1 MSAETTSNSTAAPS
15 TVKSKAKSL
24 VSSPARIAIL
34 VAVLLFILSIV
45 EKVTGST
52 DISSPGT
59 SSATLRFAI
68 PLLMAGLG
76 GLWAERAGVINIGL
90 EGMMIV
96 GTWTGAW
103 FGFKHGPLIGL
114 LAAAFFGLL
123 SGLFHAILTVKI
135 GIDQAVSGLAINLI
149 AAGGARYLS
158 GIFFPSVG
166 GDRTVSPP
174 VDSFP
179 TFTVPGIS
187 PLLQSIDEK
196 NIFYISN
203 VAGILNGF
211 TKEISL
217 VTVSFLLFVP
227 ITSWILWRS
236 KFGLRMRFS
245 GENPMAAESLGIN
258 VYFIR
263 YVAISISGMLASLG
277 GAYLAL
283 IASSVYREGQTAGRG
298 FIGLATVIFGNWKP
312 GGVFAGS
319 MLFGF
324 TDALRVRQN
333 ESVMSLIIVGG
344 IVAALLALY
353 FVLSKKW
360 KPALYSSIVAV
371 FALWINKT
379 VDVIPQEFV
388 TVFPNFATLI
398 VLTFLAQRLTPPA
411 AAGMPYRR
419 GSE

>member
-1 MSAETTSNSTAAPS
+1 MTTKTPEKKSSK
-15 TVKSKAKSL
+15 VKKFFT
-24 VSSPARIAIL
+24 SPARITLAIAGLFLIISL
-34 VAVLLFILSIV
+34 VELI
-45 EKVTGST
+45 TGAT
-52 DISSPGT
+52 DITSPGT
-59 SSATLRFAI
+59 SGATLRFAI

-96 GTWTGAW
+96 GTWTAAW
-103 FGFKHGPLIGL
+103 FGYLHGPLVGF
-114 LAAAFFGLL
+114 AAAAIFGLA
-123 SGLFHAILTVKI
+123 SGFFHAILTVKI

-158 GIFFPSVG
+158 GIFFPPVG

-179 TFTVPGIS
+179 TFTIPIIA
-187 PLLQSIDEK
+187 PLLEKIDAQ
-196 NIFYISN
+196 NIFFISN
-203 VAGILNGF
+203 LAGVLHGF
-211 TKEISL
+211 TKDLSL
-217 VTVSFLLFVP
+217 VTVALLLLVP
-227 ITSWILWRS
+227 LSSWILWRS

-258 VYFIR
+258 VYRIR
-263 YVAISISGMLASLG
+263 YIAISISGMMASLG

-283 IASSVYREGQTAGRG
+283 VASSVYREGQTAGRG

-319 MLFGF
+319 ILFGF
-324 TDALRVRQN
+324 TDALRVRQS
-333 ESVMSLIIVGG
+333 ESVMSLLMVAG
-344 IVAALLALY
+344 IVAAILGIYYSIARRWKFAAISVVIAL
-353 FVLSKKW
+353 FG
-360 KPALYSSIVAV
+360 
-371 FALWINKT
+371 LWVNQR
-379 VDVIPQEFV
+379 VDTIPQEFV
-388 TVFPNFATLI
+388 TAFPYFATLL

-411 AAGMPYRR
+411 MAGMPYRR

>member
-1 MSAETTSNSTAAPS
+1 MATESKVHVKKIGKA
-15 TVKSKAKSL
+15 TVLFK
-24 VSSPARIAIL
+24 SPARIT
-34 VAVLLFILSIV
+34 LLIAGIFFILALV
-45 EKVTGST
+45 ENLTGAT
-52 DISSPGT
+52 DITSPGT
-59 SSATLRFAI
+59 SGATLRFAI

-96 GTWTGAW
+96 GTWTAAW
-103 FGFKHGPLIGL
+103 FGYLHGPLVGFV
-114 LAAAFFGLL
+114 AAAIFGLA
-123 SGLFHAILTVKI
+123 SGFFHAILTVKI

-158 GIFFPSVG
+158 GVFFPPVG

-179 TFTVPGIS
+179 TFTIPVIAPI
-187 PLLQSIDEK
+187 LESIDAQ
-196 NIFYISN
+196 NIFFISN
-203 VAGILNGF
+203 LAGILHGL
-211 TKEISL
+211 TKEVSL
-217 VTVSFLLFVP
+217 VTIALLLLVP
-227 ITSWILWRS
+227 LTSWILWRS

-258 VYFIR
+258 VYRIR
-263 YVAISISGMLASLG
+263 YIAVSVSGMLASLG

-283 IASSVYREGQTAGRG
+283 VASSVYREGQTAGRG

-319 MLFGF
+319 ILFGF
-324 TDALRVRQN
+324 TDALRVRQS
-333 ESVMSLIIVGG
+333 ESVMSLILVAG
-344 IVAALLALY
+344 IVALALSIFYSINRRWKPGLISGSLALLA
-353 FVLSKKW
+353 W
-360 KPALYSSIVAV
+360 
-371 FALWINKT
+371 WIHQR

-411 AAGMPYRR
+411 MAGMPYRR

>member
-1 MSAETTSNSTAAPS
+1 MATDTKKEIKAPS
-15 TVKSKAKSL
+15 KVKSLFK
-24 VSSPARIAIL
+24 SPARITLMIAGL
-34 VAVLLFILSIV
+34 FFILALV
-45 EKVTGST
+45 ESLTGAT

-59 SSATLRFAI
+59 SGATLRFAI

-96 GTWTGAW
+96 GTWTAAW
-103 FGFKHGPLIGL
+103 FGYLHGPLMGFV
-114 LAAAFFGLL
+114 AAAIFGLA
-123 SGLFHAILTVKI
+123 SGFFHAILTVKI

-158 GIFFPSVG
+158 GVFFPPVG

-179 TFTVPGIS
+179 TFTIPVIAPI
-187 PLLQSIDEK
+187 LESIDAQ
-196 NIFYISN
+196 NIFFISN
-203 VAGILNGF
+203 LAGILHGL
-211 TKEISL
+211 TKDVSL
-217 VTVSFLLFVP
+217 VTIALLLLVP
-227 ITSWILWRS
+227 LTSWILWRS

-258 VYFIR
+258 VYRIR
-263 YVAISISGMLASLG
+263 YIAISVSGMLASLG

-283 IASSVYREGQTAGRG
+283 VASSVYREGQTAGRG

-319 MLFGF
+319 ILFGF
-324 TDALRVRQN
+324 TDALRVRQS
-333 ESVMSLIIVGG
+333 ESVMSLIMVAG
-344 IVAALLALY
+344 IVALVLSIFYSINRRWKPGLISGSLAL
-353 FVLSKKW
+353 
-360 KPALYSSIVAV
+360 VAW
-371 FALWINKT
+371 WIHQR

-411 AAGMPYRR
+411 MAGMPYRR

>member
-1 MSAETTSNSTAAPS
+1 MATDTKKEIKAPS
-15 TVKSKAKSL
+15 KVKSLFK
-24 VSSPARIAIL
+24 SPARITL
-34 VAVLLFILSIV
+34 MVAGLFFILALV
-45 EKVTGST
+45 ENLTGAT

-59 SSATLRFAI
+59 SGATLRFAI

-96 GTWTGAW
+96 GTWTAAW
-103 FGFKHGPLIGL
+103 FGYLHGPLMGFV
-114 LAAAFFGLL
+114 AAAIFGLA
-123 SGLFHAILTVKI
+123 SGFFHAILTVKI

-158 GIFFPSVG
+158 GVFFPPVG

-179 TFTVPGIS
+179 TFTIPVIAPI
-187 PLLQSIDEK
+187 LEKIDAQ
-196 NIFYISN
+196 NIFFISN
-203 VAGILNGF
+203 LAGILHGL
-211 TKEISL
+211 TKDVSL
-217 VTVSFLLFVP
+217 VTIALLLLVP
-227 ITSWILWRS
+227 LTSWILWRS

-258 VYFIR
+258 VYRIR
-263 YVAISISGMLASLG
+263 YIAISVSGMLASLG

-283 IASSVYREGQTAGRG
+283 VASSVYREGQTAGRG

-319 MLFGF
+319 ILFGF
-324 TDALRVRQN
+324 TDALRVRQS
-333 ESVMSLIIVGG
+333 ESVMSLIMVAG
-344 IVAALLALY
+344 IVALILSIFYSINRRWKPGLISGSLAL
-353 FVLSKKW
+353 
-360 KPALYSSIVAV
+360 VAW
-371 FALWINKT
+371 WIHQR

-411 AAGMPYRR
+411 MAGMPYRR

>member
-1 MSAETTSNSTAAPS
+1 MATDIKKEVKAPS
-15 TVKSKAKSL
+15 KVKSLFK
-24 VSSPARIAIL
+24 SPARITLMIAGL
-34 VAVLLFILSIV
+34 FFILALV
-45 EKVTGST
+45 ESLTGAT

-59 SSATLRFAI
+59 SGATLRFAI

-96 GTWTGAW
+96 GTWTAAW
-103 FGFKHGPLIGL
+103 FGYLHGPLMGFV
-114 LAAAFFGLL
+114 AAAIFGLA
-123 SGLFHAILTVKI
+123 SGFFHAILTVKI

-158 GIFFPSVG
+158 GVFVPPVG

-179 TFTVPGIS
+179 TFTIPVIAPI
-187 PLLQSIDEK
+187 LESIDAQ
-196 NIFYISN
+196 NIFFISN
-203 VAGILNGF
+203 LAGILHGL
-211 TKEISL
+211 TKDVSL
-217 VTVSFLLFVP
+217 VTIALLLLVP
-227 ITSWILWRS
+227 LTSWILWRS

-258 VYFIR
+258 VYRIR
-263 YVAISISGMLASLG
+263 YIAISVSGMLASLG

-283 IASSVYREGQTAGRG
+283 VASSVYREGQTAGRG

-319 MLFGF
+319 ILFGF
-324 TDALRVRQN
+324 TDALRVRQS
-333 ESVMSLIIVGG
+333 ESVMSLIMVAG
-344 IVAALLALY
+344 IVALVLSIFYSINRRWKPGLISGSLAL
-353 FVLSKKW
+353 
-360 KPALYSSIVAV
+360 VAW
-371 FALWINKT
+371 WIHQR

-411 AAGMPYRR
+411 MAGMPYRR

>member
-1 MSAETTSNSTAAPS
+1 MATESKVH
-15 TVKSKAKSL
+15 VKSIGKAKIL
-24 VSSPARIAIL
+24 FKSPARIT
-34 VAVLLFILSIV
+34 LLIAGVFFILALV
-45 EKVTGST
+45 ESLTGAT

-59 SSATLRFAI
+59 SGATLRFAI

-96 GTWTGAW
+96 GTWTAAW
-103 FGFKHGPLIGL
+103 FGYLHGPLMGFV
-114 LAAAFFGLL
+114 AAAIFGLA
-123 SGLFHAILTVKI
+123 SGFFHAILTVKI

-158 GIFFPSVG
+158 GVFFPPVG

-179 TFTVPGIS
+179 TFTIPVIAPI
-187 PLLQSIDEK
+187 LESIDAQ
-196 NIFYISN
+196 NIFFISN
-203 VAGILNGF
+203 LAGILHGL
-211 TKEISL
+211 TKDVSL
-217 VTVSFLLFVP
+217 VTIALLLLVP
-227 ITSWILWRS
+227 LTSWILWRS

-258 VYFIR
+258 VYHIR
-263 YVAISISGMLASLG
+263 YIAVSVSGMLASLG

-283 IASSVYREGQTAGRG
+283 VASSVYREGQTAGRG

-312 GGVFAGS
+312 SGVFAGS
-319 MLFGF
+319 ILFGF
-324 TDALRVRQN
+324 TDALRVRQS
-333 ESVMSLIIVGG
+333 ESVMSLIMVAG
-344 IVAALLALY
+344 IVALVLSIFYSINRRWKPGLISGSLAL
-353 FVLSKKW
+353 
-360 KPALYSSIVAV
+360 VAW
-371 FALWINKT
+371 WIHQR

-411 AAGMPYRR
+411 MAGMPYRR

>member
-1 MSAETTSNSTAAPS
+1 MATDTKKVIKAPS
-15 TVKSKAKSL
+15 KVKSLFK
-24 VSSPARIAIL
+24 SPARITLMIAGL
-34 VAVLLFILSIV
+34 FFILALV
-45 EKVTGST
+45 ESLTGAT

-59 SSATLRFAI
+59 SGATLRFAI

-96 GTWTGAW
+96 GTWTAAW
-103 FGFKHGPLIGL
+103 FGYLHGPLMGFV
-114 LAAAFFGLL
+114 AAAIFGLA
-123 SGLFHAILTVKI
+123 SGFFHAILTVKI

-158 GIFFPSVG
+158 GVFFPPVG

-179 TFTVPGIS
+179 TFTIPVIAPI
-187 PLLQSIDEK
+187 LEKIDAQD
-196 NIFYISN
+196 IFFISN
-203 VAGILNGF
+203 LAGILHGL
-211 TKEISL
+211 TKDVSL
-217 VTVSFLLFVP
+217 VTFALLLLVP
-227 ITSWILWRS
+227 LTSWILWRS

-258 VYFIR
+258 VYRIR
-263 YVAISISGMLASLG
+263 YIAISVSGMLASLG

-283 IASSVYREGQTAGRG
+283 VASSVYREGQTAGRG

-319 MLFGF
+319 ILFGF
-324 TDALRVRQN
+324 TDALRVRQS
-333 ESVMSLIIVGG
+333 ESVMSLIMVAG
-344 IVAALLALY
+344 IVALVLSIFYSINRRWKPGLISGSLAL
-353 FVLSKKW
+353 
-360 KPALYSSIVAV
+360 VAW
-371 FALWINKT
+371 WIHQR

-411 AAGMPYRR
+411 MAGMPYRR

>member
-1 MSAETTSNSTAAPS
+1 MATDTKKEIKAPS
-15 TVKSKAKSL
+15 KVKSLFK
-24 VSSPARIAIL
+24 SPARITL
-34 VAVLLFILSIV
+34 MVAGLFFILALV
-45 EKVTGST
+45 ENLTGAT
-52 DISSPGT
+52 DITSPGT
-59 SSATLRFAI
+59 SGATLRFAI

-96 GTWTGAW
+96 GTWTAAW
-103 FGFKHGPLIGL
+103 FGYLHGPLMGFV
-114 LAAAFFGLL
+114 AAAIFGLA
-123 SGLFHAILTVKI
+123 SGFFHAILTVKI

-158 GIFFPSVG
+158 GVFFPPVG

-179 TFTVPGIS
+179 TFTIPVIAPI
-187 PLLQSIDEK
+187 LEKIDAQ
-196 NIFYISN
+196 NIFFISN
-203 VAGILNGF
+203 LAGILHGL
-211 TKEISL
+211 TKDVSL
-217 VTVSFLLFVP
+217 VTIALLLLVP
-227 ITSWILWRS
+227 LTSWILWRS

-258 VYFIR
+258 VYRIR
-263 YVAISISGMLASLG
+263 YIAISISGMLASLG

-283 IASSVYREGQTAGRG
+283 VASSVYREGQTAGRG

-319 MLFGF
+319 ILFGF
-324 TDALRVRQN
+324 TDALRVRQS
-333 ESVMSLIIVGG
+333 ESVMSLIMVAG
-344 IVAALLALY
+344 IVALVLSIFYSINRRWKPGLISGSLAL
-353 FVLSKKW
+353 
-360 KPALYSSIVAV
+360 VAW
-371 FALWINKT
+371 WIHQR

-411 AAGMPYRR
+411 MAGMPYRR

>member
-1 MSAETTSNSTAAPS
+1 MSKKVESLESPS
-15 TVKSKAKSL
+15 KVKKFFK
-24 VSSPARIAIL
+24 SPARITL
-34 VAVLLFILSIV
+34 VIATVFFVIALVESITGAV
-45 EKVTGST
+45 

-59 SSATLRFAI
+59 SGATLRFAI

-96 GTWTGAW
+96 GTWTAAW
-103 FGFKHGPLIGL
+103 FGYLHGPYVGL
-114 LAAAFFGLL
+114 LAAAVFGLL

-149 AAGGARYLS
+149 AAGAARYLS
-158 GIFFPSVG
+158 GIFFPPVG

-174 VDSFP
+174 VESLP
-179 TFTVPGIS
+179 TFTIPMIA
-187 PLLQSIDEK
+187 PFFKSIDEK
-196 NIFYISN
+196 EIFLISN
-203 VAGILNGF
+203 
-211 TKEISL
+211 ISGL
-217 VTVSFLLFVP
+217 IYGVTTELSVVTVGLLLLLP
-227 ITSWILWRS
+227 LTSWVLWRS

-258 VYFIR
+258 VYRTR
-263 YVAISISGMLASLG
+263 YIAISISGMFASLG

-283 IASSVYREGQTAGRG
+283 VASSVYREGQTAGRG
-298 FIGLATVIFGNWKP
+298 FIGLATVIFGNWRP
-312 GGVFAGS
+312 SGVFAGS
-319 MLFGF
+319 ILFGF

-333 ESVMSLIIVGG
+333 ESVMAI
-344 IVAALLALY
+344 LLAAAMIAGLLSLY
-353 FVLSKKW
+353 YALSRRW
-360 KPALYSSIVAV
+360 KPMAISGVIALAIFWLNREVE
-371 FALWINKT
+371 T
-379 VDVIPQEFV
+379 IPQEFV

-411 AAGMPYRR
+411 MAGMPYRR

>member
-1 MSAETTSNSTAAPS
+1 MATESKVH
-15 TVKSKAKSL
+15 VKSIGKAKIL
-24 VSSPARIAIL
+24 FKSPARIT
-34 VAVLLFILSIV
+34 LLIAGVFFILALV
-45 EKVTGST
+45 ESLTGAT

-59 SSATLRFAI
+59 SGATLRFAI

-96 GTWTGAW
+96 GTWTAAW
-103 FGFKHGPLIGL
+103 FGYLHGPLVGFV
-114 LAAAFFGLL
+114 AAAIFGLA
-123 SGLFHAILTVKI
+123 SGFFHAILTVKI

-158 GIFFPSVG
+158 GVFFPPVG

-179 TFTVPGIS
+179 TFTIPVIAPI
-187 PLLQSIDEK
+187 LESIDAQD
-196 NIFYISN
+196 IFFISN
-203 VAGILNGF
+203 LAGILHGL
-211 TKEISL
+211 TKDVSL
-217 VTVSFLLFVP
+217 VTIALLLLVP
-227 ITSWILWRS
+227 LTSWILWRS

-258 VYFIR
+258 VYRIR
-263 YVAISISGMLASLG
+263 YIAVSVSGMLASLG

-283 IASSVYREGQTAGRG
+283 VASSVYREGQTAGRG

-312 GGVFAGS
+312 SGVFAGS
-319 MLFGF
+319 ILFGF
-324 TDALRVRQN
+324 TDALRVRQS
-333 ESVMSLIIVGG
+333 ESVMSLIMVAG
-344 IVAALLALY
+344 IVALVLSIFYSINRRWKPGLISGSLAL
-353 FVLSKKW
+353 
-360 KPALYSSIVAV
+360 VAW
-371 FALWINKT
+371 WIHQR

-411 AAGMPYRR
+411 MAGMPYRR

>member
-1 MSAETTSNSTAAPS
+1 MATDTKKVIKAPS
-15 TVKSKAKSL
+15 KVKSLFK
-24 VSSPARIAIL
+24 SPARITLMIAGL
-34 VAVLLFILSIV
+34 FFILALV
-45 EKVTGST
+45 ESLTGAT

-59 SSATLRFAI
+59 SGATLRFAI

-96 GTWTGAW
+96 GTWTAAW
-103 FGFKHGPLIGL
+103 FGYLHGPLMGFV
-114 LAAAFFGLL
+114 AAAIFGLA
-123 SGLFHAILTVKI
+123 SGFFHAILTVKI

-158 GIFFPSVG
+158 GVFFPPVG

-179 TFTVPGIS
+179 TFTIPIIA
-187 PLLQSIDEK
+187 PILESIDAQ
-196 NIFYISN
+196 NIFFISN
-203 VAGILNGF
+203 LAGILHGL
-211 TKEISL
+211 TKEVSL
-217 VTVSFLLFVP
+217 VTIALLLLVP
-227 ITSWILWRS
+227 LTSWILWRS

-258 VYFIR
+258 VYRIR
-263 YVAISISGMLASLG
+263 YIAISVSGMLASLG

-283 IASSVYREGQTAGRG
+283 VASSVYREGQTAGRG

-319 MLFGF
+319 ILFGF
-324 TDALRVRQN
+324 TDALRVRQS
-333 ESVMSLIIVGG
+333 ESVMSLIMVAG
-344 IVAALLALY
+344 IVALVLSIFYSINRRWKPGLISGSLALLA
-353 FVLSKKW
+353 W
-360 KPALYSSIVAV
+360 
-371 FALWINKT
+371 WIHQR

-411 AAGMPYRR
+411 MAGMPYRR

>member
-1 MSAETTSNSTAAPS
+1 MATESKVHVKKIGKA
-15 TVKSKAKSL
+15 TVLFK
-24 VSSPARIAIL
+24 SPARITLLIAAIF
-34 VAVLLFILSIV
+34 FILALV
-45 EKVTGST
+45 ENLTGAT
-52 DISSPGT
+52 DITSPGT
-59 SSATLRFAI
+59 SGATLRFAI

-96 GTWTGAW
+96 GTWTAAW
-103 FGFKHGPLIGL
+103 FGYLHGPLMGFV
-114 LAAAFFGLL
+114 AAAIFGLA
-123 SGLFHAILTVKI
+123 SGFFHAILTVKI

-158 GIFFPSVG
+158 GVFFPPVG

-179 TFTVPGIS
+179 TFTIPVIAPI
-187 PLLQSIDEK
+187 LESIDAQ
-196 NIFYISN
+196 NIFFISN
-203 VAGILNGF
+203 LAGILHGL
-211 TKEISL
+211 TKEVSL
-217 VTVSFLLFVP
+217 VTIALLLLVP
-227 ITSWILWRS
+227 LTSWILWRS

-258 VYFIR
+258 VYRIR
-263 YVAISISGMLASLG
+263 YIAISVSGMLASLG

-283 IASSVYREGQTAGRG
+283 VASSVYREGQTAGRG

-319 MLFGF
+319 ILFGF
-324 TDALRVRQN
+324 TDALRVRQS
-333 ESVMSLIIVGG
+333 ESVMSLIMVAG
-344 IVAALLALY
+344 IVALALSIFYSINRRWKPGLISGSLALLA
-353 FVLSKKW
+353 W
-360 KPALYSSIVAV
+360 
-371 FALWINKT
+371 WIHQR

-411 AAGMPYRR
+411 MAGMPYRR

>member
-1 MSAETTSNSTAAPS
+1 MATDTKKEIKAPS
-15 TVKSKAKSL
+15 KVKSLFK
-24 VSSPARIAIL
+24 SPARITLMIAGLFFVLSL
-34 VAVLLFILSIV
+34 VERL
-45 EKVTGST
+45 TGAT

-59 SSATLRFAI
+59 SGATLRFAI

-96 GTWTGAW
+96 GTWTAAW
-103 FGFKHGPLIGL
+103 FGYLHGPLMGFV
-114 LAAAFFGLL
+114 AAAIFGLA
-123 SGLFHAILTVKI
+123 SGFFHAILTVKI

-158 GIFFPSVG
+158 GVFFPPVG

-179 TFTVPGIS
+179 TFTIPVIAPI
-187 PLLQSIDEK
+187 LEKIDAQ
-196 NIFYISN
+196 NIFFISN
-203 VAGILNGF
+203 LAGILHGL
-211 TKEISL
+211 TKEVSL
-217 VTVSFLLFVP
+217 VTIALLLLVP
-227 ITSWILWRS
+227 LTSWILWRS

-258 VYFIR
+258 VYRIR
-263 YVAISISGMLASLG
+263 YIAISISGMLASLG
-277 GAYLAL
+277 GAYLSL
-283 IASSVYREGQTAGRG
+283 VASSVYREGQTAGRG

-319 MLFGF
+319 ILFGF
-324 TDALRVRQN
+324 TDALRVRQS
-333 ESVMSLIIVGG
+333 ESVMSLIMVAG
-344 IVAALLALY
+344 IVALVLSIFYSINRRWRPGLISGTLALLA
-353 FVLSKKW
+353 W
-360 KPALYSSIVAV
+360 
-371 FALWINKT
+371 WIHQR

>member
-1 MSAETTSNSTAAPS
+1 MATDTKKEIKAPS
-15 TVKSKAKSL
+15 KVKSLFK
-24 VSSPARIAIL
+24 SPARITLMIAGIF
-34 VAVLLFILSIV
+34 FILALV
-45 EKVTGST
+45 ENLTGAT
-52 DISSPGT
+52 DITSPGT
-59 SSATLRFAI
+59 SGATLRFAI

-96 GTWTGAW
+96 GTWTAAW
-103 FGFKHGPLIGL
+103 FGYLHGPLMGFV
-114 LAAAFFGLL
+114 AAAIFGLA
-123 SGLFHAILTVKI
+123 SGFFHAILTVKI

-158 GIFFPSVG
+158 GVFFPPVG

-179 TFTVPGIS
+179 TFTIPVIAPIFE
-187 PLLQSIDEK
+187 SIDAQ
-196 NIFYISN
+196 NIFFISN
-203 VAGILNGF
+203 LAGILHGL
-211 TKEISL
+211 TKEVSL
-217 VTVSFLLFVP
+217 VTIALLLLVP
-227 ITSWILWRS
+227 LTSWILWRS

-258 VYFIR
+258 VYRIR
-263 YVAISISGMLASLG
+263 YIAISISGMLASLG

-283 IASSVYREGQTAGRG
+283 VASSVYREGQTAGRG

-319 MLFGF
+319 ILFGF
-324 TDALRVRQN
+324 TDALRVRQS
-333 ESVMSLIIVGG
+333 ESVMSLIMVAG
-344 IVAALLALY
+344 IVALALSIFYSINRRWKPGLISGSLALLA
-353 FVLSKKW
+353 W
-360 KPALYSSIVAV
+360 
-371 FALWINKT
+371 WIHQR

-411 AAGMPYRR
+411 MAGMPYRR

>member
-1 MSAETTSNSTAAPS
+1 MATESKVH
-15 TVKSKAKSL
+15 VKSIGKAKL
-24 VSSPARIAIL
+24 LFKSPARIT
-34 VAVLLFILSIV
+34 LLIAGVFFILALV
-45 EKVTGST
+45 ESLTGAT

-59 SSATLRFAI
+59 SGATLRFAI

-96 GTWTGAW
+96 GTWTAAW
-103 FGFKHGPLIGL
+103 FGYLHGPLMGFV
-114 LAAAFFGLL
+114 AAAIFGLA
-123 SGLFHAILTVKI
+123 SGFFHAILTVKI

-158 GIFFPSVG
+158 GVFFPPVG

-179 TFTVPGIS
+179 TFTIPVIAPI
-187 PLLQSIDEK
+187 LEKIDAQ
-196 NIFYISN
+196 NIFFISN
-203 VAGILNGF
+203 LAGILHGL
-211 TKEISL
+211 TKDVSL
-217 VTVSFLLFVP
+217 VTIALLLLVP
-227 ITSWILWRS
+227 LTSWILWRS

-258 VYFIR
+258 VYRIR
-263 YVAISISGMLASLG
+263 YIAISVSGMLASLG

-283 IASSVYREGQTAGRG
+283 VASSVYREGQTAGRG

-319 MLFGF
+319 ILFGF
-324 TDALRVRQN
+324 TDALRVRQS
-333 ESVMSLIIVGG
+333 ESVMSLIMVAG
-344 IVAALLALY
+344 IVALVLSIFYSINRRWKPGLISGVLAL
-353 FVLSKKW
+353 V
-360 KPALYSSIVAV
+360 
-371 FALWINKT
+371 ALWIHQR

-411 AAGMPYRR
+411 MAGMPYRR

>member
-1 MSAETTSNSTAAPS
+1 MATESKVH
-15 TVKSKAKSL
+15 VKSIGKAKL
-24 VSSPARIAIL
+24 LFKSPARITIMIAGLFFVLSL
-34 VAVLLFILSIV
+34 VESL
-45 EKVTGST
+45 TGAS

-59 SSATLRFAI
+59 SGATLRFAI

-96 GTWTGAW
+96 GTWTAAW
-103 FGFKHGPLIGL
+103 FGYLHGPLMGFV
-114 LAAAFFGLL
+114 AAAIFGLA
-123 SGLFHAILTVKI
+123 SGFFHAILTVKI

-158 GIFFPSVG
+158 GVYFPPVG

-174 VDSFP
+174 VDAFP
-179 TFTVPGIS
+179 TFTVPVIA
-187 PLLQSIDEK
+187 PLLEKIDAQ
-196 NIFYISN
+196 NIFFISN
-203 VAGILNGF
+203 LAGVLNGLV
-211 TKEISL
+211 KDVSL
-217 VTVSFLLFVP
+217 VTIALLLLVP
-227 ITSWILWRS
+227 LTSWILWRS

-258 VYFIR
+258 VYHIR
-263 YVAISISGMLASLG
+263 YIAISVSGMLASLG

-283 IASSVYREGQTAGRG
+283 VASSVYREGQTAGRG

-319 MLFGF
+319 ILFGF
-324 TDALRVRQN
+324 TDALRVRQS
-333 ESVMSLIIVGG
+333 ESVMSLIMVAG
-344 IVAALLALY
+344 IVALVLSIFYSINRRWKPGLISGVLAL
-353 FVLSKKW
+353 V
-360 KPALYSSIVAV
+360 
-371 FALWINKT
+371 ALWIHQR

>member
-1 MSAETTSNSTAAPS
+1 MATESKVHVKKIGKA
-15 TVKSKAKSL
+15 TVLFK
-24 VSSPARIAIL
+24 SPARIT
-34 VAVLLFILSIV
+34 LLIAGIFFILALV
-45 EKVTGST
+45 ENLTGAT
-52 DISSPGT
+52 DITSPGT
-59 SSATLRFAI
+59 SGATLRFAI

-96 GTWTGAW
+96 GTWTAAW
-103 FGFKHGPLIGL
+103 FGYLHGPLMGFV
-114 LAAAFFGLL
+114 AAAIFGLA
-123 SGLFHAILTVKI
+123 SGFFHAILTVKI

-158 GIFFPSVG
+158 GVFFPPVG

-179 TFTVPGIS
+179 TFTIPVIAPI
-187 PLLQSIDEK
+187 LESIDAQ
-196 NIFYISN
+196 NIFFISN
-203 VAGILNGF
+203 LAGILHGL
-211 TKEISL
+211 TKEVSL
-217 VTVSFLLFVP
+217 VTIALLLLVP
-227 ITSWILWRS
+227 LTSWILWRS

-258 VYFIR
+258 VYRIR
-263 YVAISISGMLASLG
+263 YIAISVSGMLASLG

-283 IASSVYREGQTAGRG
+283 VASSVYREGQTAGRG

-319 MLFGF
+319 ILFGF
-324 TDALRVRQN
+324 TDALRVRQS
-333 ESVMSLIIVGG
+333 ESVMSLIMVAG
-344 IVAALLALY
+344 IVALALSIFYSINRRWKPGLISGSLALLA
-353 FVLSKKW
+353 W
-360 KPALYSSIVAV
+360 
-371 FALWINKT
+371 WIHQR

>member
-1 MSAETTSNSTAAPS
+1 MATESKVH
-15 TVKSKAKSL
+15 VKSIGKAKIL
-24 VSSPARIAIL
+24 FKSPARIT
-34 VAVLLFILSIV
+34 LLIAGVFFILALV
-45 EKVTGST
+45 ESLTGAT

-59 SSATLRFAI
+59 SGATLRFAI

-96 GTWTGAW
+96 GTWTAAW
-103 FGFKHGPLIGL
+103 FGYLHGPLVGFV
-114 LAAAFFGLL
+114 AAAIFGLA
-123 SGLFHAILTVKI
+123 SGFFHAILTVKI

-158 GIFFPSVG
+158 GVFFPPVG

-179 TFTVPGIS
+179 TFTIPVIAPI
-187 PLLQSIDEK
+187 LENIDAQ
-196 NIFYISN
+196 NIFFISN
-203 VAGILNGF
+203 LAGILHGL
-211 TKEISL
+211 TKDVSL
-217 VTVSFLLFVP
+217 VTIALLLLVP
-227 ITSWILWRS
+227 LTSWILWRS

-258 VYFIR
+258 VYRIR
-263 YVAISISGMLASLG
+263 YIAISISGMLASLG

-283 IASSVYREGQTAGRG
+283 VASSVYREGQTAGRG

-319 MLFGF
+319 ILFGF
-324 TDALRVRQN
+324 TDALRVRQS
-333 ESVMSLIIVGG
+333 ESVMSLIMVAG
-344 IVAALLALY
+344 IVALALSIFYSINRRWKPGLISGSLALLA
-353 FVLSKKW
+353 W
-360 KPALYSSIVAV
+360 
-371 FALWINKT
+371 WIHQR
-379 VDVIPQEFV
+379 VEVIPQEFV

-411 AAGMPYRR
+411 MAGMPYRR

>member
-1 MSAETTSNSTAAPS
+1 MATESKLHVKKFGKA
-15 TVKSKAKSL
+15 TVLFK
-24 VSSPARIAIL
+24 SPARITLMIAGL
-34 VAVLLFILSIV
+34 FFILALV
-45 EKVTGST
+45 ESLTGAT

-59 SSATLRFAI
+59 SGATLRFAI

-96 GTWTGAW
+96 GTWTAAW
-103 FGFKHGPLIGL
+103 FGYLHGPLMGFV
-114 LAAAFFGLL
+114 AAAIFGLA
-123 SGLFHAILTVKI
+123 SGFFHAILTVKI

-158 GIFFPSVG
+158 GVFFPPVG

-179 TFTVPGIS
+179 TFTIPVIAPI
-187 PLLQSIDEK
+187 LENIDAQ
-196 NIFYISN
+196 NIFFISN
-203 VAGILNGF
+203 LAGILHGL
-211 TKEISL
+211 TKDVSL
-217 VTVSFLLFVP
+217 VTIALLLLVP
-227 ITSWILWRS
+227 LTSWILWRS

-258 VYFIR
+258 VYRIR
-263 YVAISISGMLASLG
+263 YIAVSVSGMLASLG

-283 IASSVYREGQTAGRG
+283 VASSVYREGQTAGRG

-312 GGVFAGS
+312 SGVFAGS
-319 MLFGF
+319 ILFGF
-324 TDALRVRQN
+324 TDALRVRQS
-333 ESVMSLIIVGG
+333 ESVMSLIMVAG
-344 IVAALLALY
+344 IVALL
-353 FVLSKKW
+353 LSIFYSINRRW
-360 KPALYSSIVAV
+360 KPGLISGSIALVAW
-371 FALWINKT
+371 WINQR

-411 AAGMPYRR
+411 MAGMPYRR

>member
-1 MSAETTSNSTAAPS
+1 MATDTKKEIKAPS
-15 TVKSKAKSL
+15 KVKSLFK
-24 VSSPARIAIL
+24 SPALITLMIAGL
-34 VAVLLFILSIV
+34 FFILALV
-45 EKVTGST
+45 ESLTGAT

-59 SSATLRFAI
+59 SGATLRFAI

-96 GTWTGAW
+96 GTWTAAW
-103 FGFKHGPLIGL
+103 FGYLHGPLMGFV
-114 LAAAFFGLL
+114 AAAIFGLA
-123 SGLFHAILTVKI
+123 SGFFHAILTVKI

-158 GIFFPSVG
+158 GVFFPPVG

-179 TFTVPGIS
+179 TFTIPVIAPI
-187 PLLQSIDEK
+187 LESIDAQ
-196 NIFYISN
+196 NIFFISN
-203 VAGILNGF
+203 LAGILHGL
-211 TKEISL
+211 TKDVSL
-217 VTVSFLLFVP
+217 VTIALLLLVP
-227 ITSWILWRS
+227 LTSWILWRS

-258 VYFIR
+258 VYRIR
-263 YVAISISGMLASLG
+263 YVAISVSGMLASLG

-283 IASSVYREGQTAGRG
+283 VASSVYREGQTAGRG

-319 MLFGF
+319 ILFGF
-324 TDALRVRQN
+324 TDALRVRQS
-333 ESVMSLIIVGG
+333 ESVMSLIMVAG
-344 IVAALLALY
+344 IVALVLSIFYSINRRWKPGLISGSLAL
-353 FVLSKKW
+353 
-360 KPALYSSIVAV
+360 VAW
-371 FALWINKT
+371 WIHQR

-411 AAGMPYRR
+411 MAGMPYRR

>member
-1 MSAETTSNSTAAPS
+1 MATDTKKEIKAPS
-15 TVKSKAKSL
+15 KVKSLFK
-24 VSSPARIAIL
+24 SPARITLMIAGIF
-34 VAVLLFILSIV
+34 FILALV
-45 EKVTGST
+45 ENLTGAT
-52 DISSPGT
+52 DITSPGT
-59 SSATLRFAI
+59 SGATLRFAI

-96 GTWTGAW
+96 GTWTAAW
-103 FGFKHGPLIGL
+103 FGYLHGPLMGFV
-114 LAAAFFGLL
+114 AAAIFGLA
-123 SGLFHAILTVKI
+123 SGFFHAILTVKI

-158 GIFFPSVG
+158 GVFFPPVG

-179 TFTVPGIS
+179 TFTIPVIAPI
-187 PLLQSIDEK
+187 LESIDAQ
-196 NIFYISN
+196 NIFFISN
-203 VAGILNGF
+203 LAGILHGL
-211 TKEISL
+211 TKEVSL
-217 VTVSFLLFVP
+217 VTIALLLLVP
-227 ITSWILWRS
+227 LTSWILWRS

-258 VYFIR
+258 VYRIR
-263 YVAISISGMLASLG
+263 YIAISISGMLASLG

-283 IASSVYREGQTAGRG
+283 VASSVYREGQTAGRG

-319 MLFGF
+319 ILFGF
-324 TDALRVRQN
+324 TDALRVRQS
-333 ESVMSLIIVGG
+333 ESVMSLIMVAG
-344 IVAALLALY
+344 IVALALSIFYSINRRWKPGLISGSLALLA
-353 FVLSKKW
+353 W
-360 KPALYSSIVAV
+360 
-371 FALWINKT
+371 WIHQR

-411 AAGMPYRR
+411 MAGMPYRR

>member
-1 MSAETTSNSTAAPS
+1 MATDIKKEVKAPS
-15 TVKSKAKSL
+15 KVKSLFK
-24 VSSPARIAIL
+24 SPARITLMIAGIF
-34 VAVLLFILSIV
+34 FILSLV
-45 EKVTGST
+45 ESLTGAT

-59 SSATLRFAI
+59 SGATLRFAI

-96 GTWTGAW
+96 GTWTAAW
-103 FGFKHGPLIGL
+103 FGYLHGPLMGFV
-114 LAAAFFGLL
+114 AAAIFGLA
-123 SGLFHAILTVKI
+123 SGFFHAILTVKI

-158 GIFFPSVG
+158 GVFFPPVG

-179 TFTVPGIS
+179 TFTIPVIAPI
-187 PLLQSIDEK
+187 LEKIDAQ
-196 NIFYISN
+196 NIFFISN
-203 VAGILNGF
+203 LAGILHGL
-211 TKEISL
+211 TKEVSL
-217 VTVSFLLFVP
+217 VTIALLLLVP
-227 ITSWILWRS
+227 LTSWILWRS

-258 VYFIR
+258 VYRIR
-263 YVAISISGMLASLG
+263 YIAISVSGMLASLG

-283 IASSVYREGQTAGRG
+283 VASSVYREGQTAGRG

-319 MLFGF
+319 ILFGF
-324 TDALRVRQN
+324 TDALRVRQS
-333 ESVMSLIIVGG
+333 ESVMSLIMVAG
-344 IVAALLALY
+344 IVALVLSIFYSINRRWKPGFISGSLAL
-353 FVLSKKW
+353 
-360 KPALYSSIVAV
+360 VAW
-371 FALWINKT
+371 WIHQR

-411 AAGMPYRR
+411 MAGMPYRR

>member
-1 MSAETTSNSTAAPS
+1 MATDTKKE
-15 TVKSKAKSL
+15 SKATSKVKAL
-24 VSSPARIAIL
+24 FKSPARITLLIAGLFFVLAL
-34 VAVLLFILSIV
+34 VEDF
-45 EKVTGST
+45 TGAS

-59 SSATLRFAI
+59 SGATLRFAI

-103 FGFKHGPLIGL
+103 FGYLHGPLMGF
-114 LAAAFFGLL
+114 AAAAIFGLA
-123 SGLFHAILTVKI
+123 SGFFHAILTVKI

-158 GIFFPSVG
+158 GIFFPPVG

-179 TFTVPGIS
+179 TFTIPIIA
-187 PLLQSIDEK
+187 PILESIDNA
-196 NIFYISN
+196 NIFFVSN
-203 VAGILNGF
+203 IAGVLLGVV
-211 TKEISL
+211 KDVSL
-217 VTVSFLLFVP
+217 VTLALLLLVP
-227 ITSWILWRS
+227 LTSWILWRS

-258 VYFIR
+258 VYHIR
-263 YVAISISGMLASLG
+263 YIAISVSGMLASLG

-283 IASSVYREGQTAGRG
+283 VASSVYREGQTAGRG

-319 MLFGF
+319 ILFGF
-324 TDALRVRQN
+324 TDALRVRQS
-333 ESVMSLIIVGG
+333 ESVMSLIMVAG
-344 IVAALLALY
+344 IVAAILAIFYSISRRWKPGLISGVLAL
-353 FVLSKKW
+353 
-360 KPALYSSIVAV
+360 VAY
-371 FALWINKT
+371 WIHQR

-411 AAGMPYRR
+411 MAGMPYRR

>member
-1 MSAETTSNSTAAPS
+1 MATDTKKEIKAPS
-15 TVKSKAKSL
+15 KVKSLFK
-24 VSSPARIAIL
+24 SPARITL
-34 VAVLLFILSIV
+34 MVAGLFFILALV
-45 EKVTGST
+45 ESLTGAT

-59 SSATLRFAI
+59 SGATLRFAI

-96 GTWTGAW
+96 GTWTAAW
-103 FGFKHGPLIGL
+103 FGYLHGPLMGFV
-114 LAAAFFGLL
+114 AAAIFGLA
-123 SGLFHAILTVKI
+123 SGFFHAILTVKI

-158 GIFFPSVG
+158 GVFFPPVG

-179 TFTVPGIS
+179 TFTIPVIAPI
-187 PLLQSIDEK
+187 LESIDAQ
-196 NIFYISN
+196 NIFFISN
-203 VAGILNGF
+203 LAGILHGL
-211 TKEISL
+211 TKEVSL
-217 VTVSFLLFVP
+217 VTIALLLLVP
-227 ITSWILWRS
+227 LTSWILWRS

-258 VYFIR
+258 VYRIR
-263 YVAISISGMLASLG
+263 YIAISVSGMLASLG

-283 IASSVYREGQTAGRG
+283 VASSVYREGQTAGRG

-319 MLFGF
+319 ILFGF
-324 TDALRVRQN
+324 TDALRVRQS
-333 ESVMSLIIVGG
+333 ESVMSLIMVAG
-344 IVAALLALY
+344 IVALALSIFY
-353 FVLSKKW
+353 SINRRW
-360 KPALYSSIVAV
+360 KPGLISGSLALVAW
-371 FALWINKT
+371 WIHQR

-411 AAGMPYRR
+411 MAGMPYRR

>member
-1 MSAETTSNSTAAPS
+1 MATESKVH
-15 TVKSKAKSL
+15 VKSIGKAKIL
-24 VSSPARIAIL
+24 FKSPARIT
-34 VAVLLFILSIV
+34 LLIAGVFFILALV
-45 EKVTGST
+45 ESLTGAT

-59 SSATLRFAI
+59 SGATLRFAI

-96 GTWTGAW
+96 GTWTAAW
-103 FGFKHGPLIGL
+103 FGYLHGPLVGF
-114 LAAAFFGLL
+114 LAAAIFGLA
-123 SGLFHAILTVKI
+123 SGFFHAILTVKI

-158 GIFFPSVG
+158 GVFFPPVG

-179 TFTVPGIS
+179 TFTIPVIAPI
-187 PLLQSIDEK
+187 LESIDAQ
-196 NIFYISN
+196 NIFFISN
-203 VAGILNGF
+203 LAGILHGL
-211 TKEISL
+211 TKDVSL
-217 VTVSFLLFVP
+217 VTIALLLLVP
-227 ITSWILWRS
+227 LTSWILWRS

-258 VYFIR
+258 VYHIR
-263 YVAISISGMLASLG
+263 YIAVSVSGMLASLG

-283 IASSVYREGQTAGRG
+283 VASSVYREGQTAGRG

-312 GGVFAGS
+312 SGVFAGS
-319 MLFGF
+319 ILFGF
-324 TDALRVRQN
+324 TDALRVRQS
-333 ESVMSLIIVGG
+333 ESVMSLIMVAG
-344 IVAALLALY
+344 IVALVLSIFYSINRRWKPGLISGSLAL
-353 FVLSKKW
+353 
-360 KPALYSSIVAV
+360 VAW
-371 FALWINKT
+371 WIHQR

-411 AAGMPYRR
+411 MAGMPYRR

>member
-1 MSAETTSNSTAAPS
+1 MATDTKKEIKAPS
-15 TVKSKAKSL
+15 KVKSLFK
-24 VSSPARIAIL
+24 SPARITL
-34 VAVLLFILSIV
+34 MVAGLFFILALV
-45 EKVTGST
+45 ESLTGAT

-59 SSATLRFAI
+59 SGATLRFAI

-96 GTWTGAW
+96 GTWTAAW
-103 FGFKHGPLIGL
+103 FGYLHGPLMGFV
-114 LAAAFFGLL
+114 AAAIFGLA
-123 SGLFHAILTVKI
+123 SGFFHAILTVKI

-158 GIFFPSVG
+158 GVFFPPVG

-179 TFTVPGIS
+179 TFTIPVIAPI
-187 PLLQSIDEK
+187 LEKIDAQ
-196 NIFYISN
+196 NIFFISN
-203 VAGILNGF
+203 LAGILHGL
-211 TKEISL
+211 TKDVSL
-217 VTVSFLLFVP
+217 VTIALLLLVP
-227 ITSWILWRS
+227 LTSWILWRS

-258 VYFIR
+258 VYRIR
-263 YVAISISGMLASLG
+263 YIAISVSGMLASLG

-283 IASSVYREGQTAGRG
+283 VASSVYREGQTAGRG
-298 FIGLATVIFGNWKP
+298 FIGLATVIFGNWRP

-319 MLFGF
+319 ILFGF
-324 TDALRVRQN
+324 TDALRVRQS
-333 ESVMSLIIVGG
+333 ESVMSLIMVAG
-344 IVAALLALY
+344 IVALVLSIFYSINRRWKPGLISGSLAL
-353 FVLSKKW
+353 
-360 KPALYSSIVAV
+360 VAW
-371 FALWINKT
+371 WIHQR

-411 AAGMPYRR
+411 MAGMPYRR

>member
-1 MSAETTSNSTAAPS
+1 MATDTKKEIKAPS
-15 TVKSKAKSL
+15 KVKSLFK
-24 VSSPARIAIL
+24 SPARITL
-34 VAVLLFILSIV
+34 MVAGLFFILALV
-45 EKVTGST
+45 ESLTGAT

-59 SSATLRFAI
+59 SGATLRFAI

-96 GTWTGAW
+96 GTWTAAW
-103 FGFKHGPLIGL
+103 FGYLHGPLMGFV
-114 LAAAFFGLL
+114 AAAIFGLA
-123 SGLFHAILTVKI
+123 SGFFHAILTVKI

-158 GIFFPSVG
+158 GVFFPPVG

-179 TFTVPGIS
+179 TFTIPVIAPI
-187 PLLQSIDEK
+187 LEKIDAQ
-196 NIFYISN
+196 NIFFISN
-203 VAGILNGF
+203 LAGVLHGL
-211 TKEISL
+211 TKDVSL
-217 VTVSFLLFVP
+217 VTIALLLFVP
-227 ITSWILWRS
+227 LTSWILWRS

-258 VYFIR
+258 VYRIR
-263 YVAISISGMLASLG
+263 YIAISVSGMLASLG

-283 IASSVYREGQTAGRG
+283 VASSVYREGQTAGRG

-319 MLFGF
+319 ILFGF
-324 TDALRVRQN
+324 TDALRVRQS
-333 ESVMSLIIVGG
+333 ESVMSLIMVAG
-344 IVAALLALY
+344 IVALVLSIFYSINRRWKPGLISGSLAL
-353 FVLSKKW
+353 
-360 KPALYSSIVAV
+360 VAW
-371 FALWINKT
+371 WIHQR

-411 AAGMPYRR
+411 MAGMPYRR

>member
-1 MSAETTSNSTAAPS
+1 MATDAKKEIKAPS
-15 TVKSKAKSL
+15 KVKSLFK
-24 VSSPARIAIL
+24 SPARITLLIAGIFFVLAL
-34 VAVLLFILSIV
+34 VENL
-45 EKVTGST
+45 TGAT
-52 DISSPGT
+52 DITSPGT
-59 SSATLRFAI
+59 SGATLRFAI

-96 GTWTGAW
+96 GTWTAAW
-103 FGFKHGPLIGL
+103 FGYLHGPLMGFV
-114 LAAAFFGLL
+114 AAAIFGLA
-123 SGLFHAILTVKI
+123 SGFFHAILTVKI

-158 GIFFPSVG
+158 GVFFPPVG

-179 TFTVPGIS
+179 TFTIPVIAPI
-187 PLLQSIDEK
+187 LESIDAQ
-196 NIFYISN
+196 NIFFISN
-203 VAGILNGF
+203 LAGILHGL
-211 TKEISL
+211 TKEVSL
-217 VTVSFLLFVP
+217 VTIALLLLVP
-227 ITSWILWRS
+227 LTSWILWRS

-258 VYFIR
+258 VYRIR
-263 YVAISISGMLASLG
+263 YIAISVSGMLASLG

-283 IASSVYREGQTAGRG
+283 VASSVYREGQTAGRG

-319 MLFGF
+319 ILFGF
-324 TDALRVRQN
+324 TDALRVRQS
-333 ESVMSLIIVGG
+333 ESVMSLIMVAG
-344 IVAALLALY
+344 IVALALSIFYSINRRWKPGLISGSLALLA
-353 FVLSKKW
+353 W
-360 KPALYSSIVAV
+360 
-371 FALWINKT
+371 WIHQR

-411 AAGMPYRR
+411 MAGMPYRR

>member
-1 MSAETTSNSTAAPS
+1 MATESK
-15 TVKSKAKSL
+15 VHIKSIGKAKIL
-24 VSSPARIAIL
+24 FKSPARIT
-34 VAVLLFILSIV
+34 LLIAGVFFILALV
-45 EKVTGST
+45 ESLTGAT

-59 SSATLRFAI
+59 SGATLRFAI

-96 GTWTGAW
+96 GTWTAAW
-103 FGFKHGPLIGL
+103 FGYLHGPLVGFV
-114 LAAAFFGLL
+114 AAAIFGLA
-123 SGLFHAILTVKI
+123 SGFFHAILTVKI

-158 GIFFPSVG
+158 GVFFPPVG

-179 TFTVPGIS
+179 TFTIPVIAPILEGIDA
-187 PLLQSIDEK
+187 Q
-196 NIFYISN
+196 NIFFISN
-203 VAGILNGF
+203 LAGILHGL
-211 TKEISL
+211 TKDVSL
-217 VTVSFLLFVP
+217 VTIALLLLVP
-227 ITSWILWRS
+227 LTSWILWRS

-258 VYFIR
+258 VYRIR
-263 YVAISISGMLASLG
+263 YIAVSVSGMLASLG

-283 IASSVYREGQTAGRG
+283 VASSVYREGQTAGRG

-312 GGVFAGS
+312 SGVFAGS
-319 MLFGF
+319 ILFGF
-324 TDALRVRQN
+324 TDALRVRQS
-333 ESVMSLIIVGG
+333 ESVMSLIMVAG
-344 IVAALLALY
+344 IVALALSIFY
-353 FVLSKKW
+353 SINRRW
-360 KPALYSSIVAV
+360 KPGLISGSLALVAW
-371 FALWINKT
+371 WIHQR

-411 AAGMPYRR
+411 MAGMPYRR

>member
-1 MSAETTSNSTAAPS
+1 MATEIKKDVKAPS
-15 TVKSKAKSL
+15 KVKSLFK
-24 VSSPARIAIL
+24 SPARITLMIAGL
-34 VAVLLFILSIV
+34 FFILALV
-45 EKVTGST
+45 ESLTGAT
-52 DISSPGT
+52 DITSPGT
-59 SSATLRFAI
+59 SGATLRFAI

-96 GTWTGAW
+96 GTWTAAW
-103 FGFKHGPLIGL
+103 FGYLHGPLMGFV
-114 LAAAFFGLL
+114 AAAIFGLA
-123 SGLFHAILTVKI
+123 SGFFHAILTVKI

-158 GIFFPSVG
+158 GVFFPPVG

-179 TFTVPGIS
+179 TFTIPVIAPI
-187 PLLQSIDEK
+187 LESIDAQ
-196 NIFYISN
+196 NIFFISN
-203 VAGILNGF
+203 LAGILHGL
-211 TKEISL
+211 TKDVSL
-217 VTVSFLLFVP
+217 VTIALLLLVP
-227 ITSWILWRS
+227 LTSWILWRS

-258 VYFIR
+258 VYHIR
-263 YVAISISGMLASLG
+263 YIAISVSGMLASLG

-283 IASSVYREGQTAGRG
+283 VASSVYREGQTAGRG

-319 MLFGF
+319 VLFGF
-324 TDALRVRQN
+324 TDALRVRQT
-333 ESVMSLIIVGG
+333 ESVMSLIMVAG
-344 IVAALLALY
+344 IVALLLSIFYSINRRWKPGLISGSLAL
-353 FVLSKKW
+353 
-360 KPALYSSIVAV
+360 VAW
-371 FALWINKT
+371 WIHQR

-411 AAGMPYRR
+411 MAGMPYRR

>member
-1 MSAETTSNSTAAPS
+1 MATESKVHVKKIGKA
-15 TVKSKAKSL
+15 TVLFK
-24 VSSPARIAIL
+24 SPARITLLIAGIFFVLAL
-34 VAVLLFILSIV
+34 VENL
-45 EKVTGST
+45 TGAT
-52 DISSPGT
+52 DITSPGT
-59 SSATLRFAI
+59 SGATLRFAI

-96 GTWTGAW
+96 GTWTAAW
-103 FGFKHGPLIGL
+103 FGYLHGPLMGFV
-114 LAAAFFGLL
+114 AAAIFGLA
-123 SGLFHAILTVKI
+123 SGFFHAILTVKI

-158 GIFFPSVG
+158 GVFFPPVG

-179 TFTVPGIS
+179 TFTIPVIAPI
-187 PLLQSIDEK
+187 LESIDAQ
-196 NIFYISN
+196 NIFFISN
-203 VAGILNGF
+203 LAGILHGL
-211 TKEISL
+211 TKEVSL
-217 VTVSFLLFVP
+217 VTIALLLLVP
-227 ITSWILWRS
+227 LTSWILWRS

-258 VYFIR
+258 VYRIR
-263 YVAISISGMLASLG
+263 YIAISISGMLASLG

-283 IASSVYREGQTAGRG
+283 VASSVYREGQTAGRG

-319 MLFGF
+319 ILFGF
-324 TDALRVRQN
+324 TDALRVRQS
-333 ESVMSLIIVGG
+333 ESVMSLIMVAG
-344 IVAALLALY
+344 IVALALSIFYSINRRWKPGLISGSLALLA
-353 FVLSKKW
+353 W
-360 KPALYSSIVAV
+360 
-371 FALWINKT
+371 WIHQR

-411 AAGMPYRR
+411 MAGMPYRR

>member
-1 MSAETTSNSTAAPS
+1 MATEIKKDVKAPS
-15 TVKSKAKSL
+15 KVKSLFK
-24 VSSPARIAIL
+24 SPARITLMIAGL
-34 VAVLLFILSIV
+34 FFILALV
-45 EKVTGST
+45 ESLTGAT
-52 DISSPGT
+52 DITSPGT
-59 SSATLRFAI
+59 SGATLRFAI

-96 GTWTGAW
+96 GTWTAAW
-103 FGFKHGPLIGL
+103 FGYLHGPLMGFV
-114 LAAAFFGLL
+114 AAAIFGLA
-123 SGLFHAILTVKI
+123 SGFFHAILTVKI

-158 GIFFPSVG
+158 GVFFPPVG

-179 TFTVPGIS
+179 TFTIPVIAPI
-187 PLLQSIDEK
+187 LESIDAQ
-196 NIFYISN
+196 NIFFISN
-203 VAGILNGF
+203 LAGILHGL
-211 TKEISL
+211 TKDVSL
-217 VTVSFLLFVP
+217 VTIALLLLVP
-227 ITSWILWRS
+227 LTSWILWRS

-258 VYFIR
+258 VYHIR
-263 YVAISISGMLASLG
+263 YIAISVSGMLASLG

-283 IASSVYREGQTAGRG
+283 VASSVYREGQTAGRG

-319 MLFGF
+319 ILFGF
-324 TDALRVRQN
+324 TDALRVRQT
-333 ESVMSLIIVGG
+333 ESVMSLIMVAG
-344 IVAALLALY
+344 IVALL
-353 FVLSKKW
+353 LSIFYSINRRW
-360 KPALYSSIVAV
+360 KPGLISGSLAVVAW
-371 FALWINKT
+371 WIHQR

-411 AAGMPYRR
+411 MAGMPYRR

>member
-1 MSAETTSNSTAAPS
+1 MTTKTPEKKRSK
-15 TVKSKAKSL
+15 VKKFFT
-24 VSSPARIAIL
+24 SPARITLAIAGLFFIISL
-34 VAVLLFILSIV
+34 VELL
-45 EKVTGST
+45 TGAT
-52 DISSPGT
+52 DITSPGT
-59 SSATLRFAI
+59 SGATLRFAI

-76 GLWAERAGVINIGL
+76 GLWAERVGVINIGL

-96 GTWTGAW
+96 GTWTAAW
-103 FGFKHGPLIGL
+103 FGYLHGPLVGF
-114 LAAAFFGLL
+114 AAAAIFGLA
-123 SGLFHAILTVKI
+123 SGFFHAILTVKI

-158 GIFFPSVG
+158 GIFFPPVG

-179 TFTVPGIS
+179 TFTIPIIA
-187 PLLQSIDEK
+187 PLLEKIDAQ
-196 NIFYISN
+196 NIFFISN
-203 VAGILNGF
+203 LAGVLHGF
-211 TKEISL
+211 TKDLSL
-217 VTVSFLLFVP
+217 VTVALLLLVP
-227 ITSWILWRS
+227 LTSWILWRS

-258 VYFIR
+258 VYRIR
-263 YVAISISGMLASLG
+263 YIAISISGMMASLG

-283 IASSVYREGQTAGRG
+283 VASSVYREGQTAGRG

-324 TDALRVRQN
+324 TDALRVRQS
-333 ESVMSLIIVGG
+333 ESVMSLVMVAG
-344 IVAALLALY
+344 IVAAILGIYYSIARR
-353 FVLSKKW
+353 W
-360 KPALYSSIVAV
+360 KFAAISIGIA
-371 FALWINKT
+371 FFGLWINQR
-379 VDVIPQEFV
+379 VDIIPQEFV
-388 TVFPNFATLI
+388 TVFPNFTTLI

-411 AAGMPYRR
+411 MAGMPYRR